1 MLVDDIRAVLAER
14 PGLTVAELA
23 FALGVAGRADQ
34 TARGVKRITFALFD
48 GREWF
53 RCDREE
59 PPRWWLLTGDP
70 PGALSVVRTVKNAP
84 LRFDRSRLYEWQRD
98 ALNSWASSQRRGVV
112 EAVTGSGK
120 TMLGIASAVD
130 ELGDRGHV
138 LVVVPTVDLMHQWR
152 RHVSPLIPP
161 GYSIGCLGG
170 GETASFAD
178 HDIVVAVVNSLRETD
193 LGVSRRGGL
202 LVADECH
209 RYASPM
215 NRLVLDLR
223 FERRLGLSATYARD
237 DGAHLDWL
245 QPYFGRT
252 CFQMGYRRAVDDGV
266 TARFCVALVGVAL
279 QSEER
284 SRYDDLTVE
293 LRVRLARLLERYEL
307 PTDSFA
313 QFIRALKLMAAG
325 AGAEPE
331 GASEARAYLG
341 LLIERR
347 RLLADTPAKVRALR
361 SLAPAVAAAARSIVF
376 TRSIAVAER
385 AQSVLAARGLRA
397 GVVHSHVAMA
407 ARREVLRRF
416 ADGDLTVISAPNVL
430 DEGIDVPEADLAIIL
445 AASNTRRQMIQR
457 MGRVLRK
464 KPDQRLARFVVLY
477 AESTVEDPAQGAH
490 ESFLEE
496 VTDVADEVCSFASS
510 SGSSHELVEF
520 LLPRPPGRVG
530 VSARSGACHDRV

>member
-23 FALGVAGRADQ
+23 SALGVDGRADKSS
-34 TARGVKRITFALFD
+34 RGVKRITLALFD
-48 GREWF
+48 GREGF

-59 PPRWWLLTGDP
+59 PPRWWFVADDR
-70 PGALSVVRTVKNAP
+70 PGAPPVVRTAKNAP

-98 ALNSWASSQRRGVV
+98 ALDNWACAQRRGVV

-152 RHVSPLIPP
+152 RHVSPLVPP

-170 GETASFAD
+170 GETASFVD
-178 HDIVVAVVNSLRETD
+178 HDVVVAVVNSLRETD

-215 NRLVLDLR
+215 NRLVLDPR

-237 DGAHLDWL
+237 DDGHLDWL

-279 QSEER
+279 LSEER
-284 SRYDDLTVE
+284 SRYDDITADLG
-293 LRVRLARLLERYEL
+293 VRLVRLMEHYEL

-313 QFIRALKLMAAG
+313 QFIRALKLLAAG
-325 AGAEPE
+325 TGAEAD

-347 RLLADTPAKVRALR
+347 RLLADTPAKIRTARA
-361 SLAPAVAAAARSIVF
+361 LAPALAAAARSIVF

-385 AQSVLAARGLRA
+385 VQSVLAARGLRA
-397 GVVHSHVAMA
+397 GVVHSHVPMGD
-407 ARREVLRRF
+407 RREVLRRF
-416 ADGDLTVISAPNVL
+416 RDGELTVISAPNVL

-445 AASNTRRQMIQR
+445 AASSSRRQMIQR

-490 ESFLEE
+490 ESFLAE
-496 VTDVADEVCSFASS
+496 VTEVADEVSTFASS
-510 SGSSHELVEF
+510 SGSSQQLVEF
-520 LLPRPPGRVG
+520 LLPRPPVEW
-530 VSARSGACHDRV
+530 A